1 MLRKKMLREFR
12 QNFGQFFSIFILSA
26 LAIALFAC
34 FRSSDIGAFQALEKF
49 HNETNLADG
58 WLYGENFTEENL
70 KAVRELDFVK
80 EAQLRTVLEGKAAG
94 QDSAQIDVILEN
106 ENTVIRPYIMEGVE
120 FDAEDEE
127 GVWLS
132 QRFAEAWKLGI
143 GDKFSIVCNGIK
155 LTKTIRGLIASPE
168 YEYMC
173 SDEDLEV
180 DFKNIGYAYMSA
192 KAFGGIEY
200 VRYLVENSGDI
211 FAEMIENTGAEND
224 ADGMDLSFSLP
235 YTQLLFTTDVEDVM
249 TLEDDISDAVDGNYA
264 VFIDQD
270 SIAGIKVFADELN
283 QHEQFSYAFMVIF
296 VLIAI
301 LVIITTM
308 ARMVEKQRTQIG
320 TMNALG
326 MKRRKIAFHYVGYSF
341 FISLAG
347 VIAGVIIGP
356 ALGKFTN
363 DIFTMYYTVPE
374 WSVGYDAS
382 FIIVS
387 ALVVLA
393 CTITSYLSC
402 KKLLKVHPSE
412 ALRPAPP
419 KAGKKCIFE
428 RLPFWGRLGFSARY
442 NLRDISRSK
451 LRAFMGI
458 FGTACGMMLMV
469 CAFGAFDTLDNVY
482 EWTFEKL
489 QNYDYEMLLDEE
501 ISLDEADGLAKEF
514 SGELIMTAGIEVAA
528 KEHALAGEK
537 STTSLVVTEGKGHY
551 NVTDVEQNVTAIP
564 PGEVALTSKLAERLG
579 ISEGDMVYWH
589 IYEENEWH
597 SAKVGV
603 ISRNPTVTGITMLRE
618 DFEKDDEEFSPSQ
631 LLTDTDISG
640 YEDDAVVT
648 IYNSEDILAA
658 YQESMEIMNLLI
670 VFFVGFAAVLIIAV
684 LYNSGNLSF
693 NERVKE
699 FATLKVMG
707 FRSGQIRRLL
717 ALQNL
722 WLTVVGLLAG
732 APFGLSL
739 LQYMFDSNGDAWDYR
754 AVISVPTY
762 FLSGGMV
769 LLVSVL
775 VSFLFARRIRRLDM
789 VEVLKGLE

>member
-1 MLRKKMLREFR
+1 MLRKKMLRELR
-12 QNFGQFFSIFILSA
+12 QNFGQFFSVFILSA

-58 WLYGENFTEENL
+58 WLYGENFTVEDL

-80 EAQLRTVLEGKAAG
+80 EAQLRTALKGKAAD
-94 QDSAQIDVILEN
+94 QDNAQIDVILEK
-106 ENTVIRPYIMEGVE
+106 ENTVVRPYIIEGAE

-127 GVWLS
+127 SVWLS
-132 QRFAEAWKLGI
+132 QRFAEEWNLGI
-143 GDKFSIVCNGIK
+143 GDTFSIVCNGIK
-155 LTKTIRGLIASPE
+155 LRKTIRGLIASPE

-173 SDEDLEV
+173 ADKDLEV
-180 DFKNIGYAYMSA
+180 DFKNIGYAYLSA
-192 KAFGGIEY
+192 EAFEGIEY

-211 FAEMIENTGAEND
+211 FAEMIENTGAKED
-224 ADGMDLSFSLP
+224 ADGGDLSFSLP
-235 YTQLLFTTDVEDVM
+235 YTQLLFTTDEEDVM
-249 TLEDDISDAVDGNYA
+249 ALEDAVSDAVDGKYA
-264 VFIDQD
+264 VFIDRD

-283 QHEQFSYAFMVIF
+283 QHEQFSYVFMVVF
-296 VLIAI
+296 VVIAI
-301 LVIITTM
+301 LVIVTTM
-308 ARMVEKQRTQIG
+308 VRMVGKQRTQIG

-326 MKRRKIAFHYVGYSF
+326 MKRRKIALHYVSYSF
-341 FISLAG
+341 FISVAG
-347 VIAGVIIGP
+347 AAAGLIAGRIF
-356 ALGKFTN
+356 GKLMN
-363 DIFTMYYTVPE
+363 DMFVMYYTLPE
-374 WSVGYDAS
+374 WRVGSDAS
-382 FIIVS
+382 FILVS
-387 ALVVLA
+387 ALVILA
-393 CTITSYLSC
+393 CTMASYLSC
-402 KKLLKVHPSE
+402 RKLLNVHPSE

-419 KAGKKCIFE
+419 KAGKNCIFE
-428 RLPFWGRLGFSARY
+428 KLPFWGRLGFSARY

-469 CAFGAFDTLDNVY
+469 CAFGACDTLDNVY
-482 EWTFEKL
+482 EWSFGKL
-489 QNYDYEMLLDEE
+489 QDYDYEMLLDEE
-501 ISLDEADGLAKEF
+501 ITAGEADELAKEF

-537 STTSLVVTEGKGHY
+537 STTSLVVTEGKGYY
-551 NVTDVEQNVTAIP
+551 NVTDVDQNVTAIP
-564 PGEVALTSKLAERLG
+564 RGEAALTAKLAERLG
-579 ISEGDMVYWH
+579 ISEGDRVYWH

-618 DFEKDDEEFSPSQ
+618 DFEKTGAEFGPSQ

-640 YEDDAVVT
+640 YEDDAVAAV
-648 IYNSEDILAA
+648 YNSEDILAA
-658 YQESMEIMNLLI
+658 YQESMEILNLLI
-670 VFFVGFAAVLIIAV
+670 VFFVGFAAVLIVAV

-693 NERVKE
+693 HERVKE

-722 WLTVVGLLAG
+722 WLTVVGLLLG
-732 APFGLSL
+732 APFGRIL